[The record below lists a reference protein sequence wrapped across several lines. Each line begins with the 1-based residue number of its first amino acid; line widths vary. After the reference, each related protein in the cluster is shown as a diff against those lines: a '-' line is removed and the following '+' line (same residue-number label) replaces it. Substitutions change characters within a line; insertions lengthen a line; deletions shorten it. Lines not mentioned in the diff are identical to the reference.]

1 MAEDLEKIA
10 AAAAKRVN
18 AFVLSKSMS
27 SIIMDINILH
37 LVLHILLLLLRREN
51 FKCSDQWLCL

>member
-1 MAEDLEKIA
+1 MAEKI

-18 AFVLSKSMS
+18 GFVLSKSMS
-27 SIIMDINILH
+27 SIIMDTNILH

-51 FKCSDQWLCL
+51 FKCSDQ